1 MFKKYEKLIEQLY
14 TLPFKKM
21 LFTIYNFIVEDGYVR
36 NLKHQ
41 GLDVDID
48 DLEYMIFQISE
59 DDKNLIKRGK
69 IDKFVLFKNFIE
81 KDIQSD
87 RVKLGIFIM
96 KEHGTLVAVRPKGF
110 MLDIDS
116 LEE

>member
-1 MFKKYEKLIEQLY
+1 MLKKYEKLIEQLY

-96 KEHGTLVAVRPKGF
+96 KEHGALVAVRPKGF